1 MMTSTQKIIGVLPLA
16 QRITAV
22 TAAIAA
28 LGPDEEGI
36 LALAMAIIALPG
48 GEMALRTAVF
58 EASGK
63 Q

>member
-1 MMTSTQKIIGVLPLA
+1 MNPPDPFALTGNPADNAQKIIGLLPIE
-16 QRITAV
+16 QR
-22 TAAIAA
+22 
-28 LGPDEEGI
+28 I